1 MTPIKLVKSCKHC
14 NENFTTS
21 STRKIFCSRSC
32 KESFTTL
39 IRRENAKKL
48 RLKRLKAKETLLNGS
63 AFARYLVTEAKRAG
77 TLEIFHGITSN
88 DLLELLKITR
98 NRTKYNGI
106 FKGKVERRYEVSHII
121 AVKDQSRLGLL
132 HPLNMVIAP
141 ASFNRK
147 RGSYSSALDVG
158 LSLSRNQLK
167 SKYRVDRHED
177 FSTVFR
183 RIKRYLGKATIESFL
198 SEAKVYLSQR
208 NQLLKKLSKFP
219 NLPDVSKLS
228 TEDLHLLLQAEGVSS
243 SASFSRAGFSA
254 LKVAYLELDRFNKTD
269 SVIYWVLEALVI
281 RSENRF
287 SERLC
292 SCIPTVSEVHL
303 IEFVLIQAWS
313 LLHGDPYEL
322 FFNGQHLIECF
333 EVDSF
338 STPKIKLDQ
347 VIFDRSTFKLLA

>member
-1 MTPIKLVKSCKHC
+1 MTPIKVSKFCKHC
-14 NENFTTS
+14 NENFITS
-21 STRKIFCSRSC
+21 SSRKIFCSRNC

-39 IRRENAKKL
+39 IRRENAQKL
-48 RLKRLKAKETLLNGS
+48 RLKRLKAKESLLNGS

-77 TLEIFHGITSN
+77 TLEIFHGVTSN
-88 DLLELLKITR
+88 ELLEILKITR

-106 FKGKVERRYEVSHII
+106 FNGKVERHYEISHII

-147 RGSYSSALDVG
+147 RGSYSSVLDVG
-158 LSLSRNQLK
+158 LSLPRNQLQ

-183 RIKRYLGKATIESFL
+183 RIKRYLGNSTIESFL

-208 NQLLKKLSKFP
+208 NQLLKKLSKFS
-219 NLPDVSKLS
+219 NLPDVTKLS
-228 TEDLHLLLQAEGVSS
+228 TEDLHLLLQAKGISS
-243 SASFSRAGFSA
+243 SSTFSRTGFST
-254 LKVAYLELDRFNKTD
+254 LKVAYLELERLKKTD
-269 SVIYWVLEALVI
+269 SVIYWALEALLF

-287 SERLC
+287 SERYCL
-292 SCIPTVSEVHL
+292 CIPTVSEINL
-303 IEFVLIQAWS
+303 IEFVLNQAWS

-333 EVDSF
+333 EVDTL

-347 VIFDRSTFKLLA
+347 ILFDRCTV